1 MVLEDACV
9 SSYKVEQ
16 ERNGCAD
23 ARTQLKAKLNG
34 NCLPQLFY
42 KSLGHI
48 NLCFAGMQLVNISRI
63 LGATQED

>member
-1 MVLEDACV
+1 MNV
-9 SSYKVEQ
+9 Q
-16 ERNGCAD
+16 TG

-34 NCLPQLFY
+34 NWLPQLFY

-48 NLCFAGMQLVNISRI
+48 NLGFAGMHLVNISRI